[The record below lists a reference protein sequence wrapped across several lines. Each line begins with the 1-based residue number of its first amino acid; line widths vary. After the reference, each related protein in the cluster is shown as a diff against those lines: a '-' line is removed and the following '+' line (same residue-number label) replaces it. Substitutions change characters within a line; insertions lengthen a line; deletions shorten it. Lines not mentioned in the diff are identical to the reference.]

1 MQLVYRVYSHG
12 CCIEEEGG
20 RQRKFYNLEKQA
32 ETGQWKTPQTTV
44 LFLFLFF
51 PTGNGEDLKYLS
63 SGMSK

>member
-1 MQLVYRVYSHG
+1 MVVVQRRR
-12 CCIEEEGG
+12 EGG
-20 RQRKFYNLEKQA
+20 NAKFYHLEKQA

-51 PTGNGEDLKYLS
+51 PMGNGEDLKYLS